1 LVTTE
6 SGFHF
11 TELETAD
18 FYLSPFLTRL
28 SAFEKFFLS
37 TTAVDAISEAQH
49 PILNSIQKWMPIP
62 SYDTHRVTVRYSLEA
77 LKFVIPEIESP
88 KLAIVHIVSPHPPFV
103 LDKSG
108 HDVTPNRPYL
118 PGDGE
123 AFGGNSAEYQR
134 QYVEQ
139 VEYLNKEILA
149 SVDEII
155 ANSAVPPIIIIQ
167 GDHGPGSLLRRD
179 DINHTC
185 IWERSSILNAYYLPG
200 VSQDILY
207 PEITPVNTFRVI
219 FNSYFGTDYEL
230 LPDSIYF
237 SPQAYPYDFTDVTKI
252 AEDPCITTP

>member
-1 LVTTE
+1 MRF
-6 SGFHF
+6 S
-11 TELETAD
+11 LET
-18 FYLSPFLTRL
+18 LINT
-28 SAFEKFFLS
+28 
-37 TTAVDAISEAQH
+37 
-49 PILNSIQKWMPIP
+49 IP
-62 SYDTHRVTVRYSLEA
+62 GM
-77 LKFVIPEIESP
+77 KSP
-88 KLAIVHIVSPHPPFV
+88 KLVIVHIVSPHPPFV

-108 HDVTPNRPYL
+108 NDVAPNRPYL

-139 VEYLNKEILA
+139 VKFLNMEILK

-155 ANSAVPPIIIIQ
+155 AKSAIPPIIILQ

-179 DINHTC
+179 DIDNTC

-219 FNSYFGTDYEL
+219 FNSYFGTSYEL
-230 LPDSIYF
+230 LPDTIYF
-237 SPQAYPYDFTDVTKI
+237 SPQAHPYDFTNVTKN
-252 AEDPCITTP
+252 ANDPCSTTP